1 VPSRIFGP
9 KRKLIRGGWK
19 KLYKELH
26 NLYSSPNIIAAIKLK
41 RMRSVEQVAYITNEN
56 CIQNLSQET

>member
-1 VPSRIFGP
+1 VPRRIFGP

-26 NLYSSPNIIAAIKLK
+26 NLYSSPNITAIKLK
-41 RMRSVEQVAYITNEN
+41 RLRSVAQVAYITNEN